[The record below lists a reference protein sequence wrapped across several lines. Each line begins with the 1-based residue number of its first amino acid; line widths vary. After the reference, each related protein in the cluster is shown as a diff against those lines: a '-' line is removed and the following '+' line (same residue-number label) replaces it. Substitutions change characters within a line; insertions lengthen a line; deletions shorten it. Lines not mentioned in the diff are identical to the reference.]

1 MTALDDPHD
10 VGKRLEPFRKNEKLE
25 DYFVRLNE
33 HLQAFDQSE
42 VSSGE
47 AFPLIYV
54 IGLPRSGTTLM
65 SQLISRHLPV
75 GYINNLIAR
84 FWRNPVV
91 GIRLSQAVLESN
103 VREKIELASTHGVTA
118 EPWGPHE
125 FGYFWRHWLRLDE
138 APNHNLSKPHLDGLD
153 HAGLA
158 MTLNRM
164 AAAFGAP
171 VVFKNIICGLQAEFL
186 TKICPNSLFVLIERN
201 PQAVAASLLRARKQR
216 YGDESVWWSLKPS
229 TFDEVRLIPEAQAQI
244 ERQVAD
250 GSSDFHA
257 ELIKSGVNFVRTT
270 YEDLC
275 RDPIK
280 SVQMVADASAG
291 LGYPLALRESPR
303 PIIKATLEQPAPF
316 TDGFEG

>member
-1 MTALDDPHD
+1 MTTLDDPHD
-10 VGKRLEPFRKNEKLE
+10 VGKRLEPFRKNGKLE

-54 IGLPRSGTTLM
+54 VGLPRSGTTLL

-91 GIRLSQAVLESN
+91 GIRLSQAVFGSDI
-103 VREKIELASTHGVTA
+103 RQKIELASTHGVTA

-138 APNHNLSKPHLDGLD
+138 AHTHKLSESHLDGLD

-158 MTLNRM
+158 MALNRM
-164 AAAFGAP
+164 AATFEAP
-171 VVFKNIICGLQAEFL
+171 LVFKNIICGLQAEFL
-186 TKICPNSLFVLIERN
+186 TKIRPNSLFVLIERN
-201 PQAVAASLLRARKQR
+201 PQAVVASLLRARQQR
-216 YGDESVWWSLKPS
+216 YGDESIWWSLKPS
-229 TFDEVRLIPEAQAQI
+229 TFEKLRLIPEAQAQI
-244 ERQVAD
+244 EGQVAD
-250 GSSDFHA
+250 GCSDFHA
-257 ELIKSGVNFVRTT
+257 ELLKTNLNVIRIT
-270 YEDLC
+270 YEELC
-275 RDPIK
+275 SDPLK
-280 SVQMVADASAG
+280 TVRMVADASAA
-291 LGYPLALRESPR
+291 LGWPLALLETPR
-303 PIIKATLEQPAPF
+303 LIEAVR
-316 TDGFEG
+316 

>member
-1 MTALDDPHD
+1 MTTLDDPHK
-10 VGKRLEPFRKNEKLE
+10 VGKRLESFRKNERLE

-33 HLQAFDQSE
+33 HLQTFDQSE

-47 AFPLIYV
+47 AFPVIYV
-54 IGLPRSGTTLM
+54 VGLPRSGTTLL

-91 GIRLSQAVLESN
+91 GIRLSQVVLGSDI
-103 VREKIELASTHGVTA
+103 RQKIELASTHGVTV

-138 APNHNLSKPHLDGLD
+138 ALTHKLSKPHLDGLD

-164 AAAFGAP
+164 AAAFEAP
-171 VVFKNIICGLQAEFL
+171 LVFKNIICGLQAEFL
-186 TKICPNSLFVLIERN
+186 TKIRPNSLFVLIERN
-201 PQAVAASLLRARKQR
+201 PQSVVASLLRARQQR

-229 TFDEVRLIPEAQAQI
+229 TFDKLRLIPEAQAQI

-250 GSSDFHA
+250 GCRDFHA
-257 ELIKSGVNFVRTT
+257 ELLKSGVNFISIT

-275 RDPIK
+275 HDPLK
-280 SVQMVADASAG
+280 SVQMVADASAA
-291 LGYPLALRESPR
+291 LGWPLALLETPR
-303 PIIKATLEQPAPF
+303 PIKATR
-316 TDGFEG
+316 